1 MARKRRRVD
10 ADAPFTFTGAD
21 GPWSWIG
28 YQEVDRQGAP
38 WWAAARVAVRDGR
51 VLIGE
56 LRVFPDTGDVA
67 AAREG
72 EWSHD
77 VAAVPPHGLEAQTL
91 KQLRLGSVP
100 AFLLAFLSRGAQD
113 PTEIWRKVARVF
125 NSLILP
131 GSETLVRP
139 RPRRATGRDDRF
151 YAALA
156 AEYTDAIG
164 AGEKHPVKALAAR
177 HGEPSAHIRDWLHEA
192 RVRGLLW
199 REKNAKAGVPGGLL
213 LPAALALLNRSP
225 AVAPTKKP
233 SRARRRHRTRIPTA
247 RV

>member
-1 MARKRRRVD
+1 MAGKRRRRVD
-10 ADAPFTFTGAD
+10 ADTPFTFGGGA

-28 YQEVDRQGAP
+28 CQEVDRQGAP

-72 EWSHD
+72 EWSRD
-77 VAAVPPHGLEAQTL
+77 VAAVSPHGLEARTL
-91 KQLRLGSVP
+91 KQIRLGSVP

-113 PTEIWRKVARVF
+113 PSAPWRKIARF
-125 NSLILP
+125 LNSLILP
-131 GSETLVRP
+131 GSETLERP

-156 AEYTDAIG
+156 AEYTDAI
-164 AGEKHPVKALAAR
+164 AADERHPVKALAAR
-177 HGEPSAHIRDWLHEA
+177 RREPSAHVRDLLHEA
-192 RVRGLLW
+192 RVRGLLSPA
-199 REKNAKAGVPGGLL
+199 KKAGVRGGLL
-213 LPAALALLNRSP
+213 LPAAMARLNRP
-225 AVAPTKKP
+225 AAVAPKKTLRP
-233 SRARRRHRTRIPTA
+233 RARQVTPPRSGR
-247 RV
+247 